1 VYSGWHEKTHA
12 WSSNFVH
19 SRGKGKSISDEEEH
33 RSPFGDLLVQT
44 DYTAVSVRYVRSRTV
59 VDGVVEGAELEL

>member
-1 VYSGWHEKTHA
+1 
-12 WSSNFVH
+12 VH